1 MGNLNDYSKIG
12 RYSNLSWSIP
22 EMTIANDYY
31 PFGMLM
37 PRRTLSTKDYRFGF
51 NAKENLNNI
60 KGLGQLVDFGAR
72 MYDPRISKFLSV
84 DPKFELYAKWSP
96 YLYSGNNPINLR
108 DINGEG
114 PPEEKEKLNSDL
126 NVGENSEFSYKDE
139 NPFRSDSHDNPLPP
153 TPTSGAF
160 TQIATGES
168 YAFNESEPNILE
180 DIFGPPHF
188 KERVTEKRRDISW
201 SYNINR
207 KELVVFENVNSTTV
221 DLFDASKNV
230 QTITTTTTTYFIGET
245 TQLRLFSSDLVYNS
259 IRTIKSEITSS
270 TSNVGSAVVI
280 SPELS
285 KRAANAWTDNAI
297 NVYEEFYSPEKARME
312 KLNKLNKPIE

>member
-1 MGNLNDYSKIG
+1 M
-12 RYSNLSWSIP
+12 
-22 EMTIANDYY
+22 
-31 PFGMLM
+31 
-37 PRRTLSTKDYRFGF
+37 
-51 NAKENLNNI
+51 
-60 KGLGQLVDFGAR
+60 
-72 MYDPRISKFLSV
+72 
-84 DPKFELYAKWSP
+84 
-96 YLYSGNNPINLR
+96 
-108 DINGEG
+108 
-114 PPEEKEKLNSDL
+114 NSDL